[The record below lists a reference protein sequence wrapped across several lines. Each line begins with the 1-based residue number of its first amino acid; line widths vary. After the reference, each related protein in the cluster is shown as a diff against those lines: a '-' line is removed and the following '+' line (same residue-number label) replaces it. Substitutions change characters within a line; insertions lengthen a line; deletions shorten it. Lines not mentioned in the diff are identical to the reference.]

1 MLKRKSDEEIELL
14 RKCSLLVG
22 KTLAEVARH
31 IEPGV
36 KTIKLDSIAE
46 EFIRD
51 HGAVPGFKGYGG
63 FPGSLCISVNDTVV
77 HGIPGKEELKEG
89 DIVSIDCGTIID
101 GYYGDSAYTFTVGE
115 VSEEV
120 SLLLERT
127 KASLYKGVEK
137 AVAGNRVG
145 DIGNAVQSFIEPFGY
160 GIVRELV
167 GHGIGKTMHEKPE
180 IPNYGRKGT
189 GPKLPDGLV
198 ICIEPMINMG
208 TRHVMQENDGWTI
221 KTADNKY
228 SAHFELEIAVRA
240 GKPDILTSYEEVE
253 EVLKNKNK

>member
-77 HGIPGKEELKEG
+77 HGIPGEEELKEG